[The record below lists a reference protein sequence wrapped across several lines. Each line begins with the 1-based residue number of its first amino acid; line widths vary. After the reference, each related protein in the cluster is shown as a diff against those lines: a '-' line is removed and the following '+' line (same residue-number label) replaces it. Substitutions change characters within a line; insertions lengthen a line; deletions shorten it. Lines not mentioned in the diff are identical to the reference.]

1 MLFELNGDSA
11 QTSSTASRA
20 VAEGSNQRSVRSTI
34 RITDIDIVIGTSSG
48 SQFAHRK
55 ISSADLHQQLEQVEA
70 GIART

>member
-34 RITDIDIVIGTSSG
+34 RITDIVIGTSSG
-48 SQFAHRK
+48 SQFVHRK
-55 ISSADLHQQLEQVEA
+55 ISAADLHQQLEQVEA

>member
-20 VAEGSNQRSVRSTI
+20 VAEGSNQRSVQSTI
-34 RITDIDIVIGTSSG
+34 RITDIVIGTASG

-55 ISSADLHQQLEQVEA
+55 ISAADLHQQLEQVEA